1 MPSRDIILL
10 RHAHAEPG
18 SRGQNDADR
27 ALTARGRTEADTAG
41 TWLKSQ
47 GIRPDRLVS
56 SPAARA
62 RETYAHVRAITSFGE
77 AEEDQ
82 RIYDAT
88 PGDLIDV
95 IAADKD
101 ADCTLLV
108 GHNPGMESLVALLTD
123 GASDNGRGMPTAAV
137 VWLRLPRSAQLEP
150 GAAEVRQ
157 FWWP

>member
-18 SRGQNDADR
+18 NRGQDDADR

-47 GIRPDRLVS
+47 RINPDRVVCS
-56 SPAARA
+56 SAARA
-62 RETYAHVRAITSFGE
+62 RETYAHVQAITGYAD
-77 AEEDQ
+77 AEEDA
-82 RIYDAT
+82 RIFEAT

-95 IAADKD
+95 LAGSDAA
-101 ADCTLLV
+101 CTLIV
-108 GHNPGMESLVALLTD
+108 GHNPGLENLVALLTD